1 MNHTRYRAHDVRVRG
16 SLEHTVGESP
26 AGEAELRAMAAR
38 ALKSGVILF
47 LRADLEQLP
56 WTSREIIEGEARKL
70 YGHKA
75 Q

>member
-1 MNHTRYRAHDVRVRG
+1 MTDRHREHRISSSLDRVTG
-16 SLEHTVGESP
+16 KAPT
-26 AGEAELRAMAAR
+26 GEAELRAMAAR
-38 ALKSGVILF
+38 VLKSGVILF